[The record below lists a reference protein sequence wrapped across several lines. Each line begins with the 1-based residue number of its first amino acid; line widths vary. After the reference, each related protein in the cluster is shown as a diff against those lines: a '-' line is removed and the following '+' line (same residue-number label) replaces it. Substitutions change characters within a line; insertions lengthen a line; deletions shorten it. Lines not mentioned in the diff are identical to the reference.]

1 MKIGNVLPDV
11 QILQLHVTTEYQ
23 LKYISLISKFEVYTC
38 TIYSNVVIL
47 FIKIYIYYVQ
57 LDVYKGLIIESKETV
72 KLEISLTGN
81 LTIILIQ

>member
-1 MKIGNVLPDV
+1 MLPG
-11 QILQLHVTTEYQ
+11 TTEYQ

-47 FIKIYIYYVQ
+47 FIKYIYYVQ

-72 KLEISLTGN
+72 K
-81 LTIILIQ
+81 

>member
-1 MKIGNVLPDV
+1 MYYLLPCSS
-11 QILQLHVTTEYQ
+11 I
-23 LKYISLISKFEVYTC
+23 
-38 TIYSNVVIL
+38 IY
-47 FIKIYIYYVQ
+47 KKYIYYVQ